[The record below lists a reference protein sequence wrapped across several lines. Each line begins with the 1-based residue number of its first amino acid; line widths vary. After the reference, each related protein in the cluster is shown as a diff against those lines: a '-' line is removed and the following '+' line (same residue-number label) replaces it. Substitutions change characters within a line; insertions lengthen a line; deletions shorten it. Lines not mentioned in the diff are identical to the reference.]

1 MAIAPRA
8 GDSPAPR
15 KAVPK
20 RHAAAPKKNGRPSSY
35 IEAAVAEICRRVV
48 EGQSLRTI
56 CKAPGMPDKQ
66 TIANWRRAHPEF
78 DKRYQDAR
86 CDQADM
92 HVEEM
97 LDVARQAS
105 QAKTSEEAQGYRLLV
120 DTLKWRASKMKPRS
134 YGAVQGHPSR
144 RLATLSNL
152 HLPSSSPPGTSP
164 APSTAMSSPGSR
176 TPCKRAATA
185 HPACLQRSA
194 RPKTAARSTKPE
206 PLLKMPGG

>member
-8 GDSPAPR
+8 GDSPAPG
-15 KAVPK
+15 KAVSK
-20 RHAAAPKKNGRPSSY
+20 RHAAAPRKNGRPSSY
-35 IEAAVAEICRRVV
+35 TEATAAEICRRVV

-56 CKAPGMPDKQ
+56 CKAPGMPDKE

-97 LDVARQAS
+97 LDVARQAVNAKSS
-105 QAKTSEEAQGYRLLV
+105 QEVQGYKLLV

-134 YGAVQGHPSR
+134 YGDKITLDGELAVRS
-144 RLATLSNL
+144 
-152 HLPSSSPPGTSP
+152 
-164 APSTAMSSPGSR
+164 MSD
-176 TPCKRAATA
+176 
-185 HPACLQRSA
+185 QEINA
-194 RPKTAARSTKPE
+194 RIAYLLNQARKPE
-206 PLLKMPGG
+206 LALVAPIAPPIEGDAA